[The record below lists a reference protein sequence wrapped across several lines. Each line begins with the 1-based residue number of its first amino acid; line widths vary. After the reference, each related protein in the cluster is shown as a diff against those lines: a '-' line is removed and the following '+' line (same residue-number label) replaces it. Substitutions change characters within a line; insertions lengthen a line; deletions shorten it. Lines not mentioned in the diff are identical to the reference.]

1 MNTQNVDA
9 ALLYVRVSSKK
20 QEDEGDGSGS
30 QEHLCRRHAAKLGVP
45 VEAVFYDSKSGF
57 HNFMTRPGMV
67 GVLKHL
73 KSNRRKR
80 YVVIFDDLKRL
91 ARRTRF
97 YWELRDTFD
106 EYGAV
111 VASPNFRF
119 DNTPHGRHHETITV
133 SHGELEREENRIQV
147 IQKMTSRV
155 ERGYAVTRAPI
166 GYQYKKVKGS
176 GSVLVPDETFAPIVR
191 EALEGYASRR
201 FEIQAEVQR
210 FLESHPEW
218 PRNRSGKRT
227 DRVNETRV
235 TAMLRNPVYAGL
247 ISAPYWD
254 VSMRKGLHEPLIT
267 IETHNRIIARLDGD
281 KRAPA
286 RKDLSKDFPLRGFV
300 HCSCGSPLTASWS
313 RGSKGGLYAY
323 YLCPKRG
330 CEVYGKSIQR
340 AKIEGEFEAL
350 LKTLSP
356 SADLFHLAVATFKRA
371 WDMRSEHSASRVQAL
386 RAQLKDTEGQ
396 IEMLLDRI
404 VEAKTQLVAHALEER
419 VEKLTKEKLALAEK
433 IASGGQPL
441 KSFDQS
447 LRTALTFLS
456 NPWKLWSFDRIE
468 CKRMVLKLAFADNLQ
483 YARNEGFR
491 TPNLA
496 LPFMALADFSAPER
510 RMVGATGIEPVT
522 TTMST

>member
-1 MNTQNVDA
+1 MNHQNVDA
-9 ALLYVRVSSKK
+9 ALLYVRVSSPR
-20 QEDEGDGSGS
+20 QEADGDGSGS

-166 GYQYKKVKGS
+166 GYLYEKVKGQ
-176 GSVLVPDETFAPIVR
+176 GSRLILHKTFAPIVR

-210 FLESHPEW
+210 FLESQPEW

-247 ISAPYWD
+247 ISAPYWGVD
-254 VSMRKGLHEPLIT
+254 LRKGLHEPLIDV
-267 IETHNRIIARLDGD
+267 ETHNRIIARLDGD

-286 RKDLSKDFPLRGFV
+286 RRDLSKDFPLRGFV
-300 HCSCGSPLTASWS
+300 TCGCCGSPLTASWS
-313 RGSKGGLYAY
+313 RGSKGGLYPY

-330 CEVYGKSIQR
+330 CDVYGKSIQR

-350 LKTLSP
+350 LKTLTP
-356 SADLFHLAVATFKRA
+356 SADLFQIAFATFKRA
-371 WDMRSEHSASRVQAL
+371 WEMRRESSASRVQAL
-386 RAQLKDTEGQ
+386 RAQLTDTEGQ

-419 VEKLTKEKLALAEK
+419 VEKLTKDKLILAEK

-468 CKRMVLKLAFADNLQ
+468 CKRTVLKLAFADSLE
-483 YARNEGFR
+483 YGRNEGFR

-496 LPFMALADFSAPER
+496 LPFKALADFSGLKSG
-510 RMVGATGIEPVT
+510 MVGAEGIEPPALSV
-522 TTMST
+522 